1 MLIFGAIFSGNMQ
14 YDLAVQ
20 DKDGSATSAAFI
32 KALNSTDALR
42 VHMIDPNQDADAY
55 LKANQITGVLIIPQG
70 FGQTVNHDLALGAAR
85 PAAVVQVNS
94 SAAGV
99 TQSLAS
105 SGSANVTPAS
115 VILKVDQSQSS
126 APLVIG
132 VVGNIASGFN
142 SQITGTKQVVG
153 VENNDVLSSNYRY
166 IDFIVP
172 GIIGM
177 TILTTGVLQTVG
189 MQTQYRN
196 KGILKKLGTTPLKK
210 SEWIISKMLYQAVVV
225 LISAALIIIAAKL
238 VYQVRFVADVT
249 TIGLIFA
256 GTICFTGL
264 GMIIAR
270 FVKDEDAATAAA
282 SSITMPMLFLSGTFI
297 PIETMPD
304 YLQAVAK
311 VLPLTYL
318 NYGLRDSMILG
329 DSTSAFY
336 KMCVVLIVGIVFLVI
351 GTLVTNW
358 REDDN
363 PALLRFGGPVTARKV
378 IVTGV
383 AAAVLVAITTVGVVS
398 IAQGPQP
405 QQAVV
410 PSDTLASVPN
420 TIASAP
426 KTIASVSKTIA
437 SVPNTI
443 ASAPNTLA
451 SVPNTIASVPTAI
464 VPSASKTPSPT
475 PTGAPQSTTKPRPT
489 LEPTTRPRPTPEPT
503 TRPRPR
509 PTPTPSA
516 PTPTPTPSAPTP
528 TPTPSAP
535 TPMPSPPTPTPQS
548 TATPTPTPSAPN
560 STKAL

>member
-1 MLIFGAIFSGNMQ
+1 
-14 YDLAVQ
+14 
-20 DKDGSATSAAFI
+20 
-32 KALNSTDALR
+32 LNSTDALK

-70 FGQTVNHDLALGAAR
+70 FGQTVQQDLALGTAR

-99 TQSLAS
+99 TNAGAVAAARGSSQSLAS

-153 VENNDVLSSNYRY
+153 VENNDVLGSNYRY

-225 LISAALIIIAAKL
+225 LISAALIIVAAKL
-238 VYQVRFVADVT
+238 VYQVRFVPDVT

-264 GMIIAR
+264 GMIITR
-270 FVKDEDAATAAA
+270 FVKDEDAASAAA

-318 NYGLRDSMILG
+318 NYGLRDSMIFG

-336 KMCVVLIVGIVFLVI
+336 KMCIVLIVGIVFLVI
-351 GTLVTNW
+351 GALITNW

-363 PALLRFGGPVTARKV
+363 PALLRFGGPVTARKA

-383 AAAVLVAITTVGVVS
+383 VAAVLVAITTVGVVS

-410 PSDTLASVPN
+410 PSDTIASVPN

-426 KTIASVSKTIA
+426 KALASVPKALASVPKALA
-437 SVPNTI
+437 SVPNTL
-443 ASAPNTLA
+443 ASVPNTLA
-451 SVPNTIASVPTAI
+451 SVPNTIA
-464 VPSASKTPSPT
+464 PSASKTPSPA
-475 PTGAPQSTTKPRPT
+475 PTGTPQSTTK
-489 LEPTTRPRPTPEPT
+489 PRPTPEPT

-528 TPTPSAP
+528 A
-535 TPMPSPPTPTPQS
+535 PTPQS

>member
-20 DKDGSATSAAFI
+20 NKDGSDMSAAFI
-32 KALNSTDALR
+32 KALNSTDALK

-55 LKANQITGVLIIPQG
+55 LKANEITGVLIIPQG
-70 FGQTVNHDLALGAAR
+70 FGQTVHQNLALGAAR

-99 TQSLAS
+99 TNAGAVAATRVSSQSQAS
-105 SGSANVTPAS
+105 SGSANVTPAA
-115 VILKVDQSQSS
+115 VILKVDQSSSS
-126 APLVIG
+126 ANLVIG
-132 VVGNIASGFN
+132 IVGNIASGFN

-153 VENNDVLSSNYRY
+153 VENNKVLGSNFRY

-172 GIIGM
+172 GILGM
-177 TILTTGVLQTVG
+177 TILTSGVLQTVG

-196 KGILKKLGTTPLKK
+196 KGILKSLGTTPLKK

-225 LISAALIIIAAKL
+225 LISAALIIVAAKL
-238 VYQVRFVADVT
+238 VYQVRFVPDVT

-264 GMIIAR
+264 GMIIAH
-270 FVKDEDAATAAA
+270 FVKDGDAANAAA

-297 PIETMPD
+297 PIESMPD

-336 KMCVVLIVGIVFLVI
+336 KMCIVLIVGVVFLVI
-351 GTLVTNW
+351 GTLITNW

-383 AAAVLVAITTVGVVS
+383 VAAVLVAITTVGVVS
-398 IAQGPQP
+398 ITQGPQP

-410 PSDTLASVPN
+410 PSDT
-420 TIASAP
+420 
-426 KTIASVSKTIA
+426 IA
-437 SVPNTI
+437 SVPHTI

-451 SVPNTIASVPTAI
+451 SVSKTLASVSKTLASVPNTL
-464 VPSASKTPSPT
+464 ASSPFKTPSPT
-475 PTGAPQSTTKPRPT
+475 PTGTPQSTTMPT
-489 LEPTTRPRPTPEPT
+489 PRPTPTPSAPT
-503 TRPRPR
+503 PTPSAPTPTPSA

-535 TPMPSPPTPTPQS
+535 TPTPQS
-548 TATPTPTPSAPN
+548 TATLTPTPSPVPA
-560 STKAL
+560 